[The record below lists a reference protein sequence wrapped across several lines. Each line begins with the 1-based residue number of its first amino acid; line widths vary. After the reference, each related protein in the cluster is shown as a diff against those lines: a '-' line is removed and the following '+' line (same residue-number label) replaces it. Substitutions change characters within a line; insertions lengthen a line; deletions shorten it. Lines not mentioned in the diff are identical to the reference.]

1 MQTQNSFDI
10 APAETMLLKDSQQKK
25 QVRFRQALVAG
36 LILAAVLSLTIVF
49 TPKGESVPTYTL
61 NQRSQYYSQDQLCVY
76 QVSTGSTNCT
86 LIAANT
92 STVTVDSNQQN
103 TTHLIILDGLQ
114 VTQNT
119 TYSNGTTAYDN
130 LFDANLNISQELSKN
145 LRLLQVSADGCYGP
159 CYDEIPIVTF
169 TTDNQNGQVI
179 EIGVPSSLNGLMLQ
193 TLIATIQHLGPN
205 VQETQIDQ
213 DQIINPYIIGKY
225 QFISKRNT
233 ETSWFGNTKV
243 TKQVT
248 QDDCLNE
255 NFLIGDQFSQNQTT
269 LLSRQ
274 NQIISSKISVN
285 IVMDHSVQPQGAD
298 VEYSYKTIV
307 SDDSNLILGN
317 SNIDVK
323 YTQLL
328 SDIKSK
334 QNIQTYSL
342 ATIQD
347 RLIKNRQNK
356 SLNMYEMKQKA
367 EQHRLLIE
375 ETISNSSVHCPSNG
389 LIDFQKTVL
398 TFTVKG
404 TKLQLDLALKGTAGN
419 GIADLNIKFCV
430 AMEGMCLFEIINSN
444 LNYTG
449 QPFRDIELNGM
460 QNISLFQTDLVVQG
474 FTVGVGADFSYG
486 FIVQQNVQQNATI
499 FSVQDIFLVPVL
511 LTVYGES
518 SIPDLVAVRTAVVAD
533 IFTGNVTSNVAFGYD
548 QKIQSINSNQYTLNL
563 NLDMEEFRAIVIAQY
578 QHSELS
584 TKEKCKRHLGFFKV
598 CYPIPVAGLL
608 GDWQNLYYNN
618 WGFPVLVQNY
628 TLYGVQSDCFMKNE

>member
-1 MQTQNSFDI
+1 MQTKNSFDI

-49 TPKGESVPTYTL
+49 APKGESVPTYTL
-61 NQRSQYYSQDQLCVY
+61 NQRNSYYTQDQLCVY

-86 LIAANT
+86 QIAANT
-92 STVTVDSNQQN
+92 TTVTVDSNQQN
-103 TTHLIILDGLQ
+103 TTHMIILDGLQ

-119 TYSNGTTAYDN
+119 TYSNGTVVRDN
-130 LFDANLNISQELSKN
+130 LFNANSNISSEISRN
-145 LRLLQVSADGCYGP
+145 LRLLQLQADGCYGP
-159 CYDEIPIVTF
+159 CYEEMPVVTF
-169 TTDNQNGQVI
+169 VTDNQNGQVI
-179 EIGVPSSLNGLMLQ
+179 DIGVPQSLNGLMLQ
-193 TLIATIQHLGPN
+193 TLIATVQHLGPN
-205 VQETQIDQ
+205 VQETQVDQ
-213 DQIINPYIIGKY
+213 DTITNPYIVGKY
-225 QFISKRNT
+225 EFVASRNI

-243 TKQVT
+243 TKYVT

-269 LLSRQ
+269 SLSRQ
-274 NQIISSKISVN
+274 NQIVASSISVN
-285 IVMDHSVQPQGAD
+285 IVMDHSVQPEGAD

-307 SDDSNLILGN
+307 SDESNLVLSN
-317 SNIDVK
+317 SQIDVQ
-323 YTQLL
+323 YSQLL
-328 SDIKSK
+328 SEIRSK

-342 ATIQD
+342 TTIQD
-347 RLIKNRQNK
+347 RLIKNKQKR

-367 EQHRLLIE
+367 EKHRLLISE
-375 ETISNSSVHCPSNG
+375 SLPNNSLHCPSNG
-389 LIDFQKTVL
+389 LINFQKTVL
-398 TFTVKG
+398 TFSVKG

-419 GIADLNIKFCV
+419 GIADLNVKFCV

-460 QNISLFQTDLVVQG
+460 QNISLFETELVVQG

-486 FIVQQNVQQNATI
+486 FILQQDVQQNTTI
-499 FSVQDIFLVPVL
+499 FAVKDTFLVPVL

-548 QKIQSINSNQYTLNL
+548 QKIQSINSNSYTLNL

-598 CYPIPVAGLL
+598 CYPIPIAGLL

-618 WGFPVLVQNY
+618 WGFPVLVQNF
-628 TLYGVQSDCFMKNE
+628 TLYGVQSDCFLKNE

>member
-1 MQTQNSFDI
+1 MQTKNSFDI

-49 TPKGESVPTYTL
+49 VPKGESVPTYTL
-61 NQRSQYYSQDQLCVY
+61 NQRSSYYSQDQLCVY

-86 LIAANT
+86 QIAANT
-92 STVTVDSNQQN
+92 TTVTVDSNQQN
-103 TTHLIILDGLQ
+103 TTHMIILEGVQ

-119 TYSNGTTAYDN
+119 TYSNGTVVHDN
-130 LFDANLNISQELSKN
+130 LFDANLNISSELSRN
-145 LRLLQVSADGCYGP
+145 LRLLQLQADGCYGP
-159 CYDEIPIVTF
+159 CYDEMPVVTF
-169 TTDNQNGQVI
+169 VTDNQNGQVI
-179 EIGVPSSLNGLMLQ
+179 DIGVPQSLNGLMLQ
-193 TLIATIQHLGPN
+193 TLIATVQHLGPN
-205 VQETQIDQ
+205 VQGTEVDQ
-213 DQIINPYIIGKY
+213 DSIVNPYIVGKY
-225 QFISKRNT
+225 EFVATRDV

-269 LLSRQ
+269 TLSRQ
-274 NQIISSKISVN
+274 NQIVSSSISVN
-285 IVMDHSVQPQGAD
+285 IVMDHSVQPEGAD

-307 SDDSNLILGN
+307 SDESNLVLSN
-317 SNIDVK
+317 SQIDVQF
-323 YTQLL
+323 TQLL
-328 SDIKSK
+328 QEIRSK

-342 ATIQD
+342 TTIQD
-347 RLIKNRQNK
+347 RLIKNKQKR

-367 EQHRLLIE
+367 DKHRLLISE
-375 ETISNSSVHCPSNG
+375 SLPNNSLHCPSNG
-389 LIDFQKTVL
+389 LINFQKTVL
-398 TFTVKG
+398 TFSVKG

-419 GIADLNIKFCV
+419 GIADLNVKFCV

-460 QNISLFQTDLVVQG
+460 QNISLFETELVVQG

-486 FIVQQNVQQNATI
+486 FLVQQNVEQNATV
-499 FSVQDIFLVPVL
+499 FAVQDTFIVPVL

-533 IFTGNVTSNVAFGYD
+533 IFTGNVTSNVAFGYN
-548 QKIQSINSNQYTLNL
+548 QKIQSINTNAYTLNL

-584 TKEKCKRHLGFFKV
+584 TKQKCKRHLGFFKV
-598 CYPIPVAGLL
+598 CYPVPIAGLL

-618 WGFPVLVQNY
+618 WGFPVLVQNF